1 MTSSAENLNNEATVV
16 DCFEKYAHFSKVM
29 LDAFAVVDIT
39 GKIKKANP
47 MLGQITG
54 IKSRQLIKLN
64 SFDDSLSLS
73 INGEKLS
80 VGQILDHDTP
90 TRFDEVTGE
99 IENSDQSLNLIIGYY
114 PFFNEDNTKKL
125 GGFILIRDV
134 TAETN
139 LQGQY
144 KEKAEQSI
152 TDPLTGLFTRGYF
165 EEYLSGQVDR
175 MLATK
180 ESERYQISLI
190 MCDIDFFKKINDG
203 YSHQHGD
210 HIIKTVSS
218 IMKNTYRKTDVCCR
232 YGGEEFLVILPACD
246 LKDASISAEKFR
258 TAIESAYMEFNGDHI
273 PVTLSCGVAT
283 LDLENESY
291 EEALAR
297 ADQALYHSKHNG
309 RNLVSVNE
317 DGDNTAVI
325 KTK

>member
-1 MTSSAENLNNEATVV
+1 MTSSAENLNNELTVT
-16 DCFEKYAHFSKVM
+16 DCFDKYAHFSKVM
-29 LDAFAVVDIT
+29 LDAFAVVDIE
-39 GKIKKANP
+39 GRIKKANP
-47 MLGQITG
+47 LMGQITG
-54 IKSRQLIKLN
+54 IKSRQLMKLN

-73 INGEKLS
+73 INGEKLT
-80 VGQILDHDTP
+80 VGQMLDNDAP

-99 IENSDQSLNLIIGYY
+99 VEGSDKKLNLIIGYY
-114 PFFNEDNTKKL
+114 PFFNEDSSKKL

-152 TDPLTGLFTRGYF
+152 TDPLTQLFTRGYF
-165 EEYLSGQVDR
+165 EEFLSGQVER

-180 ESERYQISLI
+180 ESERYDISLV

-210 HIIKTVSS
+210 HIIKTVSE

-232 YGGEEFLVILPACD
+232 YGGEEFLVILPACN
-246 LKDASISAEKFR
+246 LEDAAISAEKFR
-258 TAIESAYMEFNGDHI
+258 AAIESAYMEFNGDHI
-273 PVTLSCGVAT
+273 PVTLSCGVST
-283 LDLENESY
+283 IDLGKESY

-297 ADQALYHSKHNG
+297 ADQALYHSKRSG

-317 DGDNTAVI
+317 DGDNREIV